1 MRRALAPLTNV
12 LGRIRSRSSSPS
24 SSDSELDDDDDELQP
39 VGDRIGHDVRFRH
52 PSYLERNDFTYVRNM
67 PDGTERTYEDIAVEQ
82 IRAAGLNPNELV
94 LRKNFYNTKT
104 RCERFKFVCADV
116 RVCGCPYYIYVN
128 FGRRGKG
135 SIEECV
141 NNRHNDHIP
150 LARRTKIRATV
161 RQKVVLDAC
170 VRDGVMPLGIMRR
183 LEAEGLDQGLTLR
196 YVQRYKANHKTAALG
211 QAGFM
216 GTVKEYEDLFNAW
229 PVEDTASDDTAG
241 VVYWEI
247 NTPQNQPAQVR
258 VIVSSKRLL
267 KRLSTEIVPGILGW
281 CVDGTYKLNRERHV
295 TVPIG
300 VFDMHRK
307 FYLCA
312 FAIVPGPGENE
323 DDFEWIA
330 TQLEKYLEPPG
341 RETRHSRSIIQLISD
356 SSAGLVSGLTK
367 GFTNRQLESNRCW
380 FHTKGDWKE
389 QIPKKV
395 HDQDNDATI
404 LEELRALHEIPYPL
418 VDFYNIAFDAW
429 ERRWR
434 EREPDVVQYIHAN
447 WRQKRWSF
455 CYSIPGF
462 PTTNNGVESK
472 NAKIKQAFRREKMH
486 LRESTRLLAELIETE
501 VKHFTPDFDTSYP
514 EMNRHDYIETDKF
527 IRNHL
532 DKDQALRIELNSEL
546 SFYPRREFLDEIKH
560 FISLQ
565 DVSDD
570 RRAEQR
576 MRIIRARA
584 TLFHTFYERTMV
596 GGRPPAV
603 DEATYKFK
611 NLMSLARAFHVV
623 TKLPPH
629 ECSDTVLYR
638 CTCVATDKS
647 KPHSCSYGKHRKCKH
662 VFAEGIRRN
671 TLQRQRGFI
680 LVHQRVTPGRP
691 TRMPPALVRERPAAV
706 VNQYAAWGLD
716 VPEDA

>member
-12 LGRIRSRSSSPS
+12 LGRVRSRSSSPS
-24 SSDSELDDDDDELQP
+24 SSNSELDDDDEELQP
-39 VGDRIGHDVRFRH
+39 VGDRIGHDVRIRH
-52 PSYLERNDFTYVRNM
+52 PSYIERNDFTYVRNM

-94 LRKNFYNTKT
+94 LRRNFYNTKT

-150 LARRTKIRATV
+150 LARRPKIRATV

-170 VRDGVMPLGIMRR
+170 VRDGVVPLGIMRR

-216 GTVKEYEDLFNAW
+216 GTVKEYEDLFNAFA
-229 PVEDTASDDTAG
+229 VEDTASDDTAG

-258 VIVSSKRLL
+258 VIVSSNRLL

-312 FAIVPGPGENE
+312 FAIVPGPGENV

-380 FHTKGDWKE
+380 FHTKETGRSRPQLQAIVLARDLVPVGCKTPLQQYKLQRLE
-389 QIPKKV
+389 EIIRENPGCPSGFG
-395 HDQDNDATI
+395 TI
-404 LEELRALHEIPYPL
+404 L
-418 VDFYNIAFDAW
+418 
-429 ERRWR
+429 
-434 EREPDVVQYIHAN
+434 
-447 WRQKRWSF
+447 
-455 CYSIPGF
+455 
-462 PTTNNGVESK
+462 
-472 NAKIKQAFRREKMH
+472 
-486 LRESTRLLAELIETE
+486 
-501 VKHFTPDFDTSYP
+501 
-514 EMNRHDYIETDKF
+514 
-527 IRNHL
+527 
-532 DKDQALRIELNSEL
+532 
-546 SFYPRREFLDEIKH
+546 PRTH
-560 FISLQ
+560 
-565 DVSDD
+565 
-570 RRAEQR
+570 
-576 MRIIRARA
+576 ARA
-584 TLFHTFYERTMV
+584 AARKRDDKALEDNATTSRDVLGTLE
-596 GGRPPAV
+596 
-603 DEATYKFK
+603 D
-611 NLMSLARAFHVV
+611 
-623 TKLPPH
+623 
-629 ECSDTVLYR
+629 
-638 CTCVATDKS
+638 TCVPEPPS
-647 KPHSCSYGKHRKCKH
+647 RK
-662 VFAEGIRRN
+662 RRRVEKAHESSTIQKTTKE
-671 TLQRQRGFI
+671 TLGC
-680 LVHQRVTPGRP
+680 GR
-691 TRMPPALVRERPAAV
+691 
-706 VNQYAAWGLD
+706 
-716 VPEDA
+716 